1 MRQKYQISPYL
12 VSFIL
17 EILASRRIG
26 KAEIELSLFIVNMIA
41 YQKSKV
47 TDKSLEVKIIL
58 TFVDKRL
65 TNSNYTSV
73 IFLLFSKQKIN
84 QI

>member
-17 EILASRRIG
+17 EILASIRIG
-26 KAEIELSLFIVNMIA
+26 KAEIELSLFIVNIIA

>member
-1 MRQKYQISPYL
+1 MRQKYRISPYL

-17 EILASRRIG
+17 EILASIRIG
-26 KAEIELSLFIVNMIA
+26 KAEIELSLFIVNIIA

>member
-1 MRQKYQISPYL
+1 MRQKYRLSPYL

-17 EILASRRIG
+17 EILASIRIG
-26 KAEIELSLFIVNMIA
+26 KAEIELSLFIVNIIA